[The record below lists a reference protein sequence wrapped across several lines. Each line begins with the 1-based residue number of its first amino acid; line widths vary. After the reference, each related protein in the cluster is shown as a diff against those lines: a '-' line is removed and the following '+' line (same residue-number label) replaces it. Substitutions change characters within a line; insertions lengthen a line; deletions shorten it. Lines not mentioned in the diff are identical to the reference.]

1 MITPR
6 YDPFAQSFNRG
17 PIWGY
22 RGSLFSPKRAA
33 FWLYALL
40 LLVSLGYTLL
50 EQGSFLAAYPAAW
63 ALSVLLMVVVVV
75 PVLVLIYRLDQFEP
89 EPVSLVVG
97 AFLWG

>member
-6 YDPFAQSFNRG
+6 YDPLAQSFNRG

-40 LLVSLGYTLL
+40 LLVSLAT
-50 EQGSFLAAYPAAW
+50 PARARAVFW
-63 ALSVLLMVVVVV
+63 RPIPQHGHYLSC
-75 PVLVLIYRLDQFEP
+75 
-89 EPVSLVVG
+89 
-97 AFLWG
+97 